1 MSKNIPQKR
10 TKFIPNNEP
19 YEYYLAADVTAQYVE
34 VLDSDTFVTDKEAV
48 GEIYN
53 LIYECLLQA
62 AE

>member
-1 MSKNIPQKR
+1 MSKNLTQKQP
-10 TKFIPNNEP
+10 KYAPNNEP
-19 YEYYLAADVTAQYVE
+19 YGYYLAADVSAQYVE
-34 VLDSDTFVTDKEAV
+34 VLDTDTFVTDKEAV